1 LLLLLLLLLIVLGC
15 TRYTFE
21 TRICAIRQPWG
32 HCDVRFKLQWFI
44 VTSDEPLSGLT
55 RNEKA
60 IYSTRKISK
69 LDNRTKR
76 WSREIEKFYSSYV
89 QKLTQWKWY
98 RNVGMILRT
107 HTEENLFLPVSLYNN
122 FKINVSCQED
132 GWGCNTLRP
141 KTNIY
146 DMKKLMNFFLKSAQN
161 ISLWIRTFMKRTV
174 WNFIN

>member
-1 LLLLLLLLLIVLGC
+1 MLDLNYSGSLWQVMSHWVVLPEMKKQC
-15 TRYTFE
+15 TVQGKY
-21 TRICAIRQPWG
+21 
-32 HCDVRFKLQWFI
+32 L
-44 VTSDEPLSGLT
+44 
-55 RNEKA
+55 N
-60 IYSTRKISK
+60 
-69 LDNRTKR
+69 NRTKR
-76 WSREIEKFYSSYV
+76 WSREIEKFYSIYV

-122 FKINVSCQED
+122 FNINVSCQED